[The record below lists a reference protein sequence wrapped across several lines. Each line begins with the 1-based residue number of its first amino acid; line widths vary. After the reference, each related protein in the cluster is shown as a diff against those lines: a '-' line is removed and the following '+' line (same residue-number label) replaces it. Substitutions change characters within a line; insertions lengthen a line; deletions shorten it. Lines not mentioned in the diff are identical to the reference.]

1 MDDSVLLLAAEGV
14 AFGSLCGDAIGQVRI
29 AYYFRQEF

>member
-1 MDDSVLLLAAEGV
+1 MDDSLLLLAAEGV
-14 AFGSLCGDAIGQVRI
+14 AFGPLCDDAIGPVRI